1 MTGWWWRRLA
11 AEGLQGGS
19 VFGNVD
25 GLLPDIDGAGD
36 PITYSEWDVNPSVKG
51 VDRGPERLVTGS
63 RLSHAKHWCRPG
75 TAGT

>member
-1 MTGWWWRRLA
+1 
-11 AEGLQGGS
+11 
-19 VFGNVD
+19 VD